1 MLSSNN
7 EHQKSEAL
15 FELAAILGQQN
26 DFQETLRLICS
37 KARVLFEAEATSIT
51 MINPRTQN
59 TIKTFLKEGKEV
71 DLQRYQLVQTSIV
84 GLVLREKQPFLS
96 SDIKIDSRFR
106 KNFFDD
112 IPVRSVMCVP
122 MQSEGVVIGC
132 LLVLNNDRNREYD
145 DTVLHLF
152 RKMAAICSPFLS
164 NTQRTQEYFNT
175 PISEGVLLN
184 KYKALGLLGKSQQ
197 FIELLRAIEAAT
209 QSDVRVLLEGRT
221 GTGKELIARGIH
233 HFSVR
238 NDQSFVAIDCGAI
251 PHHLVESEL
260 FGYKKGAF
268 TGANY
273 DRKGLIE
280 EANKGTLFID
290 EIANLT
296 LEMQSKL
303 MRILQQG
310 EVRPLGSNK
319 TIQVDVRVITA
330 SSSSLRD
337 MVKSG
342 KFREDLFFRLHV
354 YPIYIPDLNERREDI
369 ALLANHFLKEFSRK
383 QNKKCTSFHVEVIN
397 FMRQRNWVGNIREL
411 ENFVER
417 LVTVIPQE
425 STVISANSFHAD
437 LLVELNHFRA
447 EYSSQSSGKSLRE
460 QVRDLEAHI
469 IRETLIACN
478 WNQSQAARKLQTS
491 EKNIRY
497 KIQVLNIKKPVSE

>member
-1 MLSSNN
+1 MLTSSN
-7 EHQKSEAL
+7 EYQKSEAL
-15 FELAAILGQQN
+15 FELATILGQQN

-37 KARVLFEAEATSIT
+37 KACTLFEAEAASIT

-59 TIKTFLKEGKEV
+59 TIKTFIKEGKET
-71 DLQRYQLVQTSIV
+71 DWQRYHLVQTSVV

-106 KNFFDD
+106 KVFFED
-112 IPVRSVMCVP
+112 ISVRSVMCVP
-122 MQSEGVVIGC
+122 LQSDRVVIGC
-132 LLVLNNDRNREYD
+132 LLVLNKDHNGEYD
-145 DTVLHLF
+145 DIALHLLQ
-152 RKMAAICSPFLS
+152 KMAAICSPFLS
-164 NTQRTQEYFNT
+164 NTQRIQEYFNT
-175 PISEGVLLN
+175 PLPEAALLN
-184 KYKALGLLGKSQQ
+184 KYKGLGLLGKSQP
-197 FIELLRAIEAAT
+197 FIELLRAIEAAAR
-209 QSDVRVLLEGRT
+209 SEVRVLLEGRT
-221 GTGKELIARGIH
+221 GTGKELIARAIH
-233 HFSVR
+233 YFSAR
-238 NDQSFVAIDCGAI
+238 NNQPFVAVDCGAM
-251 PHHLVESEL
+251 PHHLIESEL

-273 DRKGLIE
+273 DRKGLLE

-290 EIANLT
+290 EIANLP

-303 MRILQQG
+303 MRMLQQG

-319 TIQVDVRVITA
+319 TILVDVRVIAA

-369 ALLANHFLKEFSRK
+369 ALLANHFLKEFSER
-383 QNKKCTSFHVEVIN
+383 QNKECTSFHAEVLN

-417 LVTVIPQE
+417 LVTVISQE
-425 STVISANSFHAD
+425 SPVIGADSFPAD
-437 LLVELNHFRA
+437 LLEELNHFRA
-447 EYSSQSSGKSLRE
+447 EHSSRFPGKSLRE
-460 QVRDLEAHI
+460 QVKDVEAQI
-469 IRETLIACN
+469 IREALIACN

-497 KIQVLNIKKPVSE
+497 KMQVLNIRKPALE